1 MIRFMSDTTYAGVEQ
16 EMQHRDFV
24 QEEAEWLSVTFLVV

>member
-16 EMQHRDFV
+16 EMQHIPGFRPRR
-24 QEEAEWLSVTFLVV
+24 SVSAK

>member
-16 EMQHRDFV
+16 EMQHIPGFRPRMNI
-24 QEEAEWLSVTFLVV
+24 LVR

>member
-16 EMQHRDFV
+16 EMRKCKIIQRIV
-24 QEEAEWLSVTFLVV
+24 LP

>member
-16 EMQHRDFV
+16 EMQHIPGFRPI
-24 QEEAEWLSVTFLVV
+24 TYN